1 MRDLRAAAILL
12 GILLA
17 CAPARALDVESEYR
31 KAASTIMCDCGCHP
45 QSTLDC
51 ACSKAERMRGEIH
64 AAVAGGKSG
73 DQVIADYV
81 AQKGE
86 GARIIPTTEGFNLL
100 AWLGPGFGFLTAAGF
115 VVLLL
120 RRWKRRQPPQSRTPA
135 TVLATDDPYAARL
148 EREMRDFE

>member
-1 MRDLRAAAILL
+1 MKALRKSQLICLF
-12 GILLA
+12 
-17 CAPARALDVESEYR
+17 
-31 KAASTIMCDCGCHP
+31 
-45 QSTLDC
+45 
-51 ACSKAERMRGEIH
+51 
-64 AAVAGGKSG
+64 AVAIALLVEHSLSAAPEAPKGAPQKIEFATFGGGCFWCMEALYERFNGVKAVVSG
-73 DQVIADYV
+73 YAGGDKATADYV